1 MEKTLNIF
9 VFILRIL
16 PLKVRYFIYELNTS
30 TNIKLQILIRYL
42 VVKSILKKSGKKL
55 YIGKNVTLKNI
66 EECSF
71 GDNVSIHDLSYI
83 DGYGSIKI
91 GDNVSVAHSC
101 SIISSSHT
109 WDDPAKPIKYNPIS
123 KGSVTINSD
132 VWIGCGVRILNNVQ
146 IGSHTIIAAGSVVNK
161 NIDKGWL
168 AAGVPVGLKKKI
180 REIK

>member
-1 MEKTLNIF
+1 MQLRYTL
-9 VFILRIL
+9 
-16 PLKVRYFIYELNTS
+16 YELS
-30 TNIKLQILIRYL
+30 TATNFKFQIAIRHL

-55 YIGKNVTLKNI
+55 YIGKHVTLKNI
-66 EECSF
+66 EGCSF

-109 WDDPAKPIKYNPIS
+109 WGDPTKPIKYNPVS
-123 KGSVTINSD
+123 KGNVTINSD

-161 NIDKGWL
+161 NIDNGWL
-168 AAGVPVGLKKKI
+168 AAGVPVALKKKI